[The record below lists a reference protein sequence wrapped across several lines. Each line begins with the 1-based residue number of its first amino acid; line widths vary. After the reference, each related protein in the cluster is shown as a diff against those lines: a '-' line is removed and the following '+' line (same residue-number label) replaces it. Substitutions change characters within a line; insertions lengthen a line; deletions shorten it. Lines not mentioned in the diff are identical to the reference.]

1 MENRLWRLS
10 NGDLFTVAAI
20 MGHDPKVAD
29 QSYLSVT
36 DEMRSNAVFVGEAL
50 PDTYRTAKGPTPP
63 PLERT
68 PTGRC
73 KDSLHGDR
81 APKDGTHCIDFLSCF
96 SCRSYTVV
104 GTSEDLH
111 RLFSFYWFLEAESRN
126 TRSREW
132 AEYFTLIRTQ
142 IDLFT
147 MDKFD
152 EELVTQ
158 SREAARSK
166 PLKFWSRYRISGG
179 ALA

>member
-1 MENRLWRLS
+1 
-10 NGDLFTVAAI
+10 
-20 MGHDPKVAD
+20 
-29 QSYLSVT
+29 
-36 DEMRSNAVFVGEAL
+36 
-50 PDTYRTAKGPTPP
+50 
-63 PLERT
+63 
-68 PTGRC
+68 
-73 KDSLHGDR
+73 
-81 APKDGTHCIDFLSCF
+81 LSCF